1 VERLSRDQIEGI
13 VLSGNEEVR
22 GQFVAAFD
30 SDIQRFIDGVNS
42 VFEQLANIAERL
54 PRNSRCA
61 WAQMFLFAAANNL
74 LISFHLLVNGF
85 LNSSGNLMRSW
96 TEAIAMALL
105 CSSPNTGVYEHLTEE
120 PDNFPVQKA
129 PDQIRRKKIA
139 EKLDINQEGWGE
151 LMKLMEL
158 LNKYSHASAF
168 SLTSCV
174 RFDGHGSLVIGG
186 DYDPVKEEAYQKEIS
201 LRISA
206 CERLIEVANAVERQL
221 LKIDK

>member
-1 VERLSRDQIEGI
+1 MDRLSRDQIESI
-13 VLSGNEEVR
+13 VLSDNVEVR

-30 SDIQRFIDGVNS
+30 SDIQRFIDNINS

-54 PRNSRCA
+54 PRNSRCS

-85 LNSSGNLMRSW
+85 LISSGNLMRSW

-105 CSSPNTGVYEHLTEE
+105 CSSPDAGVYERLTKE
-120 PDNFPVQKA
+120 PDIFPVQKA
-129 PDQIRRKKIA
+129 PNFIKREKIAKKI
-139 EKLDINQEGWGE
+139 DINQEGWEE

-158 LNKYSHASAF
+158 FNKYSHASVF
-168 SLTSCV
+168 SLASNI
-174 RFDGHGSLVIGG
+174 RLNENGELVVGG
-186 DYDPVKEEAYQKEIS
+186 DYDPEKKVAYSKEIL

-206 CERLIEVANAVERQL
+206 CERLIETADVVEKQL
-221 LKIDK
+221 SIS